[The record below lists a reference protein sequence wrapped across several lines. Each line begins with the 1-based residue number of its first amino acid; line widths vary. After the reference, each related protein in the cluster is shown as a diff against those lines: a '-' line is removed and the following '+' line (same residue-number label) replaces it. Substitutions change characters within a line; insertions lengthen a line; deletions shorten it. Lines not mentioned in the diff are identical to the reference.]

1 MGMRILNSELFEM
14 YRRPQPLV
22 LPELLSIGWC
32 RTDFSRL
39 GGPRTDGQDGF
50 EVGYLERG
58 SLEWWTE
65 NGLEEAGPG
74 SVIIDRPGDWQGGV
88 NAIVHPCQRYWV
100 RFNFPPQG
108 DLPGLTTATT
118 DQLSAWFH
126 SQTRRHFPASPRHKG
141 HFEQLLDLQR
151 NPGAFAEEASR
162 AIFHLI
168 LFLAVH
174 DGERHDEVEH
184 SSPVLAALAFFD
196 NHLTEDT
203 PMDTVAEHVGL
214 SVGYFH
220 ELFVR
225 ETGLTPSHYHLR
237 KRIALAKRDL
247 IYSDV
252 SVTHLAASIGFSSS
266 QYFATVFRK
275 VVGLTPTQ
283 YRTLRDVPARPPA
296 RYRQLQGAT
305 I

>member
-1 MGMRILNSELFEM
+1 MRKLNSELFEM

-22 LPELLSIGWC
+22 LPELLSVGWC
-32 RTDFSRL
+32 RTDYSRL
-39 GGPRTDGQDGF
+39 GGPRTDGQDAF

-65 NGLEEAGPG
+65 GGLEEAGPG

-88 NAIVHPCQRYWV
+88 NAIVHPCQRYWI
-100 RFNFPPQG
+100 RFNFPPLG
-108 DLPGLTTATT
+108 TLPGLTDETAEH
-118 DQLSAWFH
+118 LSSWFH
-126 SQTRRHFPASPRHKG
+126 SQSRRHFPASPRHKG

-174 DGERHDEVEH
+174 DGEREDHVEY
-184 SSPVLAALAFFD
+184 SPPVVAALAFFD
-196 NHLTEDT
+196 DQAADDCHVDA
-203 PMDTVAEHVGL
+203 VADHVGL

-225 ETGLTPSHYHLR
+225 ETGLTPSQYHLR
-237 KRIALAKRDL
+237 KRIALAKREL
-247 IYSDV
+247 IHSDI

-275 VVGLTPTQ
+275 VVGLTPTE
-283 YRTLRDVPARPPA
+283 YRTLRDVPARPQA
-296 RYRQLQGAT
+296 RHPSNAEAT
-305 I
+305 S

>member
-1 MGMRILNSELFEM
+1 MRKLNSELFEM
-14 YRRPQPLV
+14 YRRPEPLV
-22 LPELLSIGWC
+22 LPELLSVGWC
-32 RTDFSRL
+32 RTDYSRL
-39 GGPRTDGQDGF
+39 GGPRTDGLDAF
-50 EVGYLERG
+50 ELGYLERG

-65 NGLEEAGPG
+65 DGLEEAGPG

-100 RFNFPPQG
+100 RFNFPPHG
-108 DLPGLTTATT
+108 ALPGLADTTAA
-118 DQLSAWFH
+118 QLSRWFH
-126 SQTRRHFPASPRHKG
+126 GQTRRHFPASPRHKG

-174 DGERHDEVEH
+174 DGERQDEVEH
-184 SSPVLAALAFFD
+184 SPPVLAALAFLD
-196 NHLTEDT
+196 AHVTEDCHIE
-203 PMDTVAEHVGL
+203 TVASHVGL

-225 ETGLTPSHYHLR
+225 ETGLTPSQYHLR
-237 KRIALAKRDL
+237 KRIAAAKREL
-247 IYSDV
+247 IYSDI
-252 SVTHLAASIGFSSS
+252 SVTHLAAHIGFSSS

-275 VVGLTPTQ
+275 VVGLTPSE
-283 YRTLRDVPARPPA
+283 YRTLRDTPARPQKRRPSM
-296 RYRQLQGAT
+296 LEAT
-305 I
+305 S